1 MVPSLD
7 DIQQAINRKIQLT
20 LEVSRGVAH
29 WGQQQTRPIK
39 TVVASPSRTT
49 ADLAVSSTGKQ
60 FKKEESKNVK
70 SQTNRILEL

>member
-7 DIQQAINRKIQLT
+7 DIQQAINRMVQLT

-29 WGQQQTRPIK
+29 WGQQHTRPMK
-39 TVVASPSRTT
+39 TVVTSPTRTA
-49 ADLAVSSTGKQ
+49 ADLPHASTGKQ

-70 SQTNRILEL
+70 SQINRLLEL